1 MFPLSLAQANGYVLR
16 ALDEIKNLEG
26 NVEMLGD
33 SDDLDTRKQVS
44 GYIVEAALKSHK
56 DAPSFLIDG
65 IVGEQ
70 DTDYRVTINDD
81 LSAEIVFL
89 QDSARLASIKAT
101 DSDFVVCDHA
111 PQESPIGRMQKNPYT
126 KGTYDDPRLIE
137 KKVWAEGKRP
147 EYIYYSLKDKEAT
160 FEVEYVPY
168 PVIEDDSVMIS
179 DKMEYAVLNLLTA
192 MVLDALS
199 YHDKANLYR
208 EKYQGYLQIHNA

>member
-1 MFPLSLAQANGYVLR
+1 MYPLSLAHANGYVLR
-16 ALDEIKNLEG
+16 ALDEIRNLEG
-26 NVEMLGD
+26 DVDMLGD
-33 SDDLDTRKQVS
+33 SDDLDTRKLVS
-44 GYIVEAALKSHK
+44 GYIVEAALKAHK

-65 IVGEQ
+65 VVGTEEV
-70 DTDYRVTINDD
+70 DYSFDVLDD

-89 QDSARLASIKAT
+89 KDSARLASIKAS

-137 KKVWAEGKRP
+137 KKVWADGKKP
-147 EYIYYSLKDKEAT
+147 EYLYYSVKDNTAT
-160 FEVEYVPY
+160 FVVEYVPY
-168 PVIEDDSVMIS
+168 PEIEDDSVMIS

-199 YHDKANLYR
+199 LHDKANLYR
-208 EKYQGYLQIHNA
+208 EKYKEYLRIHNA